1 MKGCDLVRVTAGTPP
16 ERPGRSV
23 TPPEAGGG
31 SSPAGPYYPNFT
43 DERLRLGL
51 ITCCCGRWGC
61 SAPTPHSTTSV
72 PPGPTANC
80 QHLHLL
86 PVVCFWSPK
95 LTLPMDTAGPSAAGV
110 NAPTSSPQPMVTRV
124 GAQTPQLPS
133 SPFPSTHCAP
143 TSGSPKDMSLVVQSP
158 PLLDLFPFSASLPP
172 PHPRAPWGHLQ
183 ISACF

>member
-31 SSPAGPYYPNFT
+31 SSPAGPYYPSFT

-124 GAQTPQLPS
+124 GAQTPQLPIS
-133 SPFPSTHCAP
+133 EHTLCTDLWVPQGHEPRCSKPPFIGPLSLLCLTAP
-143 TSGSPKDMSLVVQSP
+143 ATS
-158 PLLDLFPFSASLPP
+158 
-172 PHPRAPWGHLQ
+172 
-183 ISACF
+183 